1 MKTVENLLKIA
12 RGELGYHEKNSP
24 EHLDEKT
31 APNDGSRNFTKYA
44 RDLAEAGYYQAG
56 KQGYEW
62 CDVFVDWCFFR
73 LCGSREAAEA
83 MTCQT
88 GPYGAGCEWSARYYA
103 GKGRLDG
110 TPRVGDQAFFGDRDH
125 TGIVS
130 AVDGSAVTV
139 IEGNKNHR
147 VEENTYHIGDGWLSG
162 EFGHPFYEE
171 AVKPAPQTES
181 KPNPGHREIAVGDM
195 VSILPGAKWYG
206 GEEIPAWVLG
216 KQWKVAA
223 ADGERIVI
231 NESADGK
238 NAIMS
243 PICEKY
249 LTLKAETQPIQVGD
263 RVRLHADATV
273 YGSSARYSDWVY
285 RSDLY
290 LRELSGDRAVI
301 STQREGAVTGPVDKK
316 YLERVGA

>member
-73 LCGSREAAEA
+73 LCGSREAAET

-162 EFGHPFYEE
+162 EFGHPFYEAE
-171 AVKPAPQTES
+171 PVPQPEPAGVYTVQRGDTLWDIANAHGTTVS
-181 KPNPGHREIAVGDM
+181 QLAALNGIRNPSLIFAGQELK
-195 VSILPGAKWYG
+195 LPGAPVPDDTVPEG
-206 GEEIPAWVLG
+206 VLN
-216 KQWKVAA
+216 
-223 ADGERIVI
+223 I
-231 NESADGK
+231 
-238 NAIMS
+238 
-243 PICEKY
+243 
-249 LTLKAETQPIQVGD
+249 GD
-263 RVRLHADATV
+263 KVRLHADATV

-290 LRELSGDRAVI
+290 LRELSGNRAVI